1 MYYMDITVIHAISK
15 SEIDYG
21 ILSMRHGDGT
31 YTFFQTLPERF
42 TISIRGKRILNRKLT
57 TNKVWIGYT
66 KMRQFQIDE
75 KVTISRKGSIVYI
88 K

>member
-1 MYYMDITVIHAISK
+1 METAITHSISK

-31 YTFFQTLPERF
+31 YEFFQALPERF
-42 TISIRGKRILNRKLT
+42 TVSIRGKQLFDRKLSGT
-57 TNKVWIGYT
+57 KIWIGYT
-66 KMRQFQIDE
+66 KMRQFQVDE
-75 KVTISRKGSIVYI
+75 KVTISKKGSIVYI

>member
-1 MYYMDITVIHAISK
+1 METTIIHAISK

-42 TISIRGKRILNRKLT
+42 TISIRTPKYDKCANCT
-57 TNKVWIGYT
+57 WYE
-66 KMRQFQIDE
+66 Q
-75 KVTISRKGSIVYI
+75 
-88 K
+88 

>member
-1 MYYMDITVIHAISK
+1 METVITHSISK

-31 YTFFQTLPERF
+31 YEFFQSLPERF
-42 TISIRGKRILNRKLT
+42 TVSIRGKQLFNRKLT
-57 TNKVWIGYT
+57 VNKDWIGYT
-66 KMRQFQIDE
+66 KMRQFEIDE
-75 KVTISRKGSIVYI
+75 AITISKKGTTIYI

>member
-1 MYYMDITVIHAISK
+1 MESAITHSISK

-31 YTFFQTLPERF
+31 HEFFQTLPERF
-42 TISIRGKRILNRKLT
+42 TVSIRGKQLFNRKLT

-66 KMRQFQIDE
+66 KMRQFEADE
-75 KVTISRKGSIVYI
+75 KVTITKKGSIVYI